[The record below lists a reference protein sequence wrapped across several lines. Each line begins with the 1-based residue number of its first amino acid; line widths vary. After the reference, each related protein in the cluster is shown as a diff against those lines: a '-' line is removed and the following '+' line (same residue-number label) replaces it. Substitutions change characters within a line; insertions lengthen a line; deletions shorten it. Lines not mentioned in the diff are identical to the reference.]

1 MAVPGSVTLLL
12 QELQVTGY
20 FAPNTNN
27 RAIQPTYSAV
37 FILTN
42 NRAIQPT
49 YSAVFILTNNRAIQ
63 PTYS

>member
-1 MAVPGSVTLLL
+1 MAVPGSVSLLL
-12 QELQVTGY
+12 QEFWVAGY
-20 FAPNTNN
+20 FAPNTNS
-27 RAIQPTYSAV
+27 RAIQPTYTAV
-37 FILTN
+37 LILTN